1 MEPLFYYSFNAQLM
15 ATSLKCT
22 HWTEA
27 QKATEHLN
35 ARYPTSRSQWI
46 TTSNKPPLSPE
57 QCCGWMR
64 ELTKSAFTSSS
75 LGMPPTGA
83 DDDDLY
89 C

>member
-1 MEPLFYYSFNAQLM
+1 
-15 ATSLKCT
+15 
-22 HWTEA
+22 
-27 QKATEHLN
+27 
-35 ARYPTSRSQWI
+35 
-46 TTSNKPPLSPE
+46 
-57 QCCGWMR
+57 MR